1 MTHIVLLGDSV
12 FDNGAYVNGGPDVVR
27 QLRGY
32 LPNGT
37 ATLCAVD
44 GATTRSVP
52 GQTQRVPA
60 DATHLV
66 VSIGGNDALGHI
78 GVLDAS
84 AHSVANA
91 LNRLAGIGNEF
102 ERNYHAML
110 TAVLARHLPTALC
123 TIYNPRFPDAGLQ
136 RLATTA
142 LTLFN
147 DVIIRSA
154 FAAGLPLLDLRLIC
168 ASDEDFANPI
178 EPSAVGGAKIA
189 SAIQRAMAT
198 HDFSKGRTEVFVR

>member
-1 MTHIVLLGDSV
+1 MTHIVLLGDSI

-27 QLRGY
+27 QLRAH
-32 LPNGT
+32 LRNGR

-52 GQTQRVPA
+52 GQMQRVPS
-60 DATHLV
+60 DATHLA

-91 LNRLAGIGNEF
+91 LNRLASIGDEF
-102 ERNYHAML
+102 ERDYHVML
-110 TAVLARHLPTALC
+110 STVLARHLPTALC
-123 TIYNPRFPDAGLQ
+123 AIYNPRFPDPGLQ
-136 RLATTA
+136 RVGTTA

-147 DVIIRSA
+147 DVIIRAA

-168 ASDEDFANPI
+168 DSDEDFANPI
-178 EPSAVGGAKIA
+178 EPSAIGGEKIA
-189 SAIQRAMAT
+189 VAIQRAMAE
-198 HDFSKGRTEVFVR
+198 HDFGKGRTEVFVR